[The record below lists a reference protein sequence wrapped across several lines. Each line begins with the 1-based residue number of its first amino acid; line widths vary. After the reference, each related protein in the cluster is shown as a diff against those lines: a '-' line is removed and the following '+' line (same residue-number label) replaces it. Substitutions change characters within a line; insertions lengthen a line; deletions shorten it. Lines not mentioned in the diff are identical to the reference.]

1 MTEKPKFRRGPLPDL
16 SKPSKLRNPKKKAQ
30 FAGEYAED
38 NIKPR
43 HKPYKR
49 KKVVTDDGV

>member
-1 MTEKPKFRRGPLPDL
+1 MVVQSKFRKGPLPDL

-30 FAGEYAED
+30 FAGEFAED

-49 KKVVTDDGV
+49 KKVVADD